1 MEHIS
6 VWVTIEDYYKYLKG
20 IVVIGESTK
29 RKNYNINLQIPLKNV
44 FRVGESKVGRKKV
57 VDIEIVRSE

>member
-20 IVVIGESTK
+20 IVVIGESAR
-29 RKNYNINLQIPLKNV
+29 RKNYNINLHVPLKNV
-44 FRVGESKVGRKKV
+44 FWIGESKVGRKKV